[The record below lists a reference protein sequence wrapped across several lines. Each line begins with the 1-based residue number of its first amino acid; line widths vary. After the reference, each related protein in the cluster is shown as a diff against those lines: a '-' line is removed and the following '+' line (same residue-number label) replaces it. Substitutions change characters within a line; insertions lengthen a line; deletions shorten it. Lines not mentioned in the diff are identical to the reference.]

1 MTAII
6 NASNTSGIT
15 FTSDT
20 SGNLALQ
27 SNGTTVA
34 TITGSGANAG
44 IQMGA
49 AFVPAFSVYYNTSL
63 SVTSGTY
70 TKVPF
75 NTKEFDT
82 NSNFD
87 NATNYRFTPTV
98 AGYYQLNAGV
108 YGTGTSATYIQVA
121 LYKNGSKYKNTL
133 AAMQNSTNGTG
144 VVTSVVYFNGS
155 TDYVEVYASVSGTS
169 PSIVGSSGDT
179 SLVYFNGCYL
189 RSA

>member
-1 MTAII
+1 MASII
-6 NASNTSGIT
+6 SAGTSSNTALNLSG
-15 FTSDT
+15 DT
-20 SGNLALQ
+20 SGNLAFTTQ
-27 SNGTTVA
+27 NGA
-34 TITGSGANAG
+34 NTITVPNVTGTMMVNG
-44 IQMGA
+44 
-49 AFVPAFSVYYNTSL
+49 PAFSVYYNTSL

-82 NSNFD
+82 ASCYDNS
-87 NATNYRFTPTV
+87 TNYRFTPTV

-108 YGTGTSATYIQVA
+108 YGTGTIATYIQVA

-144 VVTSVVYFNGS
+144 VVTSVVYLNGS

-179 SLVYFNGCYL
+179 SLVYFNGAMV
-189 RSA
+189 RGA